1 MAFRAPKTL
10 AELRY
15 AMPRRRWFS
24 SNFDAESNL
33 EGKSAYDVL
42 GVSENS
48 SFDEIKASFRKLAKE
63 THPDRLG
70 ASSDDTNAS
79 NRFVQI
85 LAAYE
90 ILSDSQKRAHYDSYL
105 FFRSKILLRYK
116 RHDPTMYMYGSQLAI
131 SKQMEAV
138 EWLKWYRY
146 AINDI
151 VSQRKVVTNSG
162 YFGELEGEFYAAI
175 RAAYYGPIIDSMDL
189 LPDCF
194 EAEERSVHSTA
205 EVLHLVSGR
214 DLFGLVAIADKLPEL
229 SNACYEK
236 LTSFPPE
243 DSCLIQSVKN
253 GDISMSSG
261 SSSINAEIPLMQ
273 FVDYTNCASDVYK
286 DLELHIYGTLVAFAT
301 RIPPKSRCNGI
312 ENEDSQD
319 HIHVFLASREHPI
332 CGRTSLSGRS
342 VSSDSAATRTL
353 LGTISGL
360 GTKPEESSCF
370 VYNSSGI
377 KTHVVMKHRTLLV
390 KHMHWYKFGDEVS
403 TCECRC
409 SRARLLPSKFWLFE
423 PRCDMHDIGGWYI
436 ETFDRDKKGRALPSQ
451 RYWDGFEAT
460 EQSEK
465 RLHPAMYLL
474 ALAYRTLD
482 LEDSKRRKRSFRDIF
497 APKLFSLLR
506 WSKRLC

>member
-1 MAFRAPKTL
+1 MAFCAAKTHT
-10 AELRY
+10 ELRY

-24 SNFDAESNL
+24 SDFDAKSNL

-48 SFDEIKASFRKLAKE
+48 SFDEIKASFRKLAKQ
-63 THPDRLG
+63 THPDLLG
-70 ASSDDTNAS
+70 ASSGDPNAS

-90 ILSDSQKRAHYDSYL
+90 VLRLLHFISHLRNVLLLGRRLLKMKNPLVSSYKIYLGVCAFSPSNIILMVKMVQKCH
-105 FFRSKILLRYK
+105 
-116 RHDPTMYMYGSQLAI
+116 H
-131 SKQMEAV
+131 
-138 EWLKWYRY
+138 
-146 AINDI
+146 DI
-151 VSQRKVVTNSG
+151 VSQRKVVTKSG

-194 EAEERSVHSTA
+194 EAEERSVHSTP

-214 DLFGLVAIADKLPEL
+214 DLFGLVAIANKLPEL

-236 LTSFPPE
+236 LTSFASE

-253 GDISMSSG
+253 GGISMSSG
-261 SSSINAEIPLMQ
+261 SSINAEIPLLH
-273 FVDYTNCASDVYK
+273 FVDYTNRASDVYK

-301 RIPPKSRCNGI
+301 RIPPKSCCNGI
-312 ENEDSQD
+312 ENKDSHD
-319 HIHVFLASREHPI
+319 HIHVFLTSHEHPI
-332 CGRTSLSGRS
+332 FGRTSLSGHS
-342 VSSDSAATRTL
+342 FSSDSAATQTL
-353 LGTISGL
+353 LGTITGL

-370 VYNSSGI
+370 VYNSSCI

-390 KHMHWYKFGDEVS
+390 KHMHWYKVGDEVS

-409 SRARLLPSKFWLFE
+409 SRARLPPSKFWLFE
-423 PRCDMHDIGGWYI
+423 PRCDLHDIGGWYI
-436 ETFDRDKKGRALPSQ
+436 ETFDRDKKGRTVPSQ

-482 LEDSKRRKRSFRDIF
+482 LEDSKRRKWSFREIF
-497 APKLFSLLR
+497 APKLFSFLR
-506 WSKRLC
+506 WSKRLS